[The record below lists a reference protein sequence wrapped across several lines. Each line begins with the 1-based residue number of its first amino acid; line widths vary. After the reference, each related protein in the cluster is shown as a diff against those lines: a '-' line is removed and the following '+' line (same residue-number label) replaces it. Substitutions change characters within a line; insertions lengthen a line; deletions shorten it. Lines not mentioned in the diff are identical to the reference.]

1 MRLKSLFAV
10 LSIFLIFCGYACK
23 RRVVVPGELLGVWKT
38 KEPTYE
44 GCYFDIKEDRV
55 EIKTIEGSVY
65 VDTIIGVKRDK
76 KMSSE
81 DRICY
86 VISCL
91 TPDRVKD
98 ELRLYYLPKKEPGV
112 IRFVNK
118 EKIAWTK

>member
-10 LSIFLIFCGYACK
+10 LAILLIFSGYACEK
-23 RRVVVPGELLGVWKT
+23 KIPVPGELLGVWKT
-38 KEPTYE
+38 KEPAYE
-44 GCYFDIKEDRV
+44 GCYFDIKKDRV

-65 VDTIIGVKRDK
+65 ADTIIGVKIDK
-76 KMSSE
+76 KNSTE

-91 TPDRVKD
+91 TPDKVKD

-112 IRFVNK
+112 IRFVNQ